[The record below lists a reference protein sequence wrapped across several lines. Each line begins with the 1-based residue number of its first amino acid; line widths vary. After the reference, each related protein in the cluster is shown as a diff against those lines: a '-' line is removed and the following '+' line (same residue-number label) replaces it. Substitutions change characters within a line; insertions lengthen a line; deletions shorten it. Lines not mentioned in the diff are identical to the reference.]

1 MTTTQADQY
10 RRGDDR
16 RRCGE
21 RAGEPGT
28 DVSPPVP
35 GADPTADAGPA
46 AARADG
52 EAGGNG
58 GVVVARAVVSFVLGL
73 AGLIVAFANLDRLME
88 WSVEYGQ
95 VWVFL
100 GFFLAVSVCGRL
112 FWWGVDTI
120 VKTAISGKGNGR

>member
-16 RRCGE
+16 RRGDE
-21 RAGEPGT
+21 GAGEPGA

-35 GADPTADAGPA
+35 GADPAADASPA
-46 AARADG
+46 AVAAVGDD
-52 EAGGNG
+52 GGNG
-58 GVVVARAVVSFVLGL
+58 GVLVARAVLSFVFGL
-73 AGLIVAFANLDRLME
+73 AGLIVAFANLDKLMQ
-88 WSVEYGQ
+88 WSAEYGQ

-120 VKTAISGKGNGR
+120 VKTAVSGKGNGR